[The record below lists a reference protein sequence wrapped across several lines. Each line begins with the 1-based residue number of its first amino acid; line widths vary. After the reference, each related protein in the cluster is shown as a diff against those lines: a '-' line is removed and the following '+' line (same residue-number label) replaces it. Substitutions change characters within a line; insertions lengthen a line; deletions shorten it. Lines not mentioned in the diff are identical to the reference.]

1 MKHFGIEENIR
12 FSEMAKAVRT
22 RRESEEQQH
31 EETARMRHDLV
42 RASLEET
49 RTLLLHA
56 KQVLESGPPLVG
68 TPRAQIW
75 ARIVDALD
83 LIDRERHT
91 VRPVP

>member
-1 MKHFGIEENIR
+1 MKHFGIDETSR
-12 FSEMAKAVRT
+12 FSEMAKAVRA
-22 RRESEEQQH
+22 RRELEERQQ
-31 EETARMRHDLV
+31 EETARVRHDLG

-68 TPRAQIW
+68 TPRAYIW

-83 LIDRERHT
+83 LVEQERKT
-91 VRPVP
+91 LAGDL